1 MKSIRKA
8 VYRYGFES
16 FGVRIGLE
24 SNTEELLSEVV
35 EKLAQT
41 IPEGLYKPFEGIT
54 EHNFLFK
61 KVGNKL
67 HIFKDGQDFIKTEHK
82 SVMLGHC
89 LSRVRLCI
97 AQFAPNNVFLHS
109 GAVVW
114 DNKAILFPGDSYS
127 GKTSIVAEFIKQ
139 GAIYHSDDNAILDE
153 RGFNHPFPKT
163 LSIRGIIDEHQQLEV
178 SHKDLGA
185 LGGIE
190 PFPVSAVVLTKF
202 EVNAEWK
209 PNVLSPGNGVMALLP
224 HTISIR
230 NNPKFSLQVL
240 NKLTERAIITQSKRG
255 EAENTVKC
263 LLEFLKNDTI

>member
-24 SNTEELLSEVV
+24 SNTEELLKEIV

-41 IPEGLYKPFEGIT
+41 IPEGLYKTFEGVT
-54 EHNFLFK
+54 EHNFLFE
-61 KVGNKL
+61 KVGSDL
-67 HIFKDGQDFIKTEHK
+67 HIFKDGEDFIKTQHT

-89 LSRVRLCI
+89 VSRLRLCV
-97 AQFAPNNVFLHS
+97 AEFAPNNVFLHA

-114 DNKAILFPGDSYS
+114 NNKAILFPGDSYS

-139 GAIYHSDDNAILDE
+139 GAIYHSDDYAILDE
-153 RGFNHPFPKT
+153 KGFNHPFPKT
-163 LSIRGIIDEHQQLEV
+163 LSIRGIIDENQQLEV
-178 SHKDLGA
+178 SYKDFGA
-185 LGGIE
+185 IVGIE

-202 EVNAEWK
+202 EDNAEWE
-209 PNVLSPGNGVMALLP
+209 PNVLSPGNAVMALLP

-230 NNPKFSLQVL
+230 SNPKFSLQVL
-240 NKLTERAIITQSKRG
+240 NKLTERAIISQSKRG
-255 EAENTVKC
+255 EAKNTVKC